1 MRARQSVET
10 YLTQPL
16 RGDDMDREM
25 TVVRIY
31 LSEADHGRRGSLL
44 ERILGL
50 LHDQHRVHG
59 VTVFRGIAGFGKKG
73 KIHSADL
80 LRLVANLPV
89 VIEFFDEPATVEA
102 ALEVLRD
109 LVPPGHLVSWRTRCR
124 IEDAPPSAAY

>member
-1 MRARQSVET
+1 M
-10 YLTQPL
+10 QPL
-16 RGDDMDREM
+16 HGDGMDREM

-44 ERILGL
+44 EQILGL

-73 KIHSADL
+73 ELHSADL
-80 LRLVANLPV
+80 VHLVANLPV
-89 VIEFFDEPATVEA
+89 VIEFFDEPAVVEA

-109 LVPPGHLVSWRTRCR
+109 LVPPGHLVLWRTRCPT
-124 IEDAPPSAAY
+124 EGTAPPKPAKEIR